1 MRTYKPLGFIA
12 FILLVI
18 AGIFLFDRQLELLDQ
33 RDALQFRIRQ
43 LETRNDELY
52 LQVETLQD
60 EVDACFHDLQDCFR
74 REEERSHI
82 TPR

>member
-1 MRTYKPLGFIA
+1 MTTYKPLGFIA
-12 FILLVI
+12 AILLVI

-43 LETRNDELY
+43 LERRNDELY

-60 EVDACFHDLQDCFR
+60 EVDACSHDLQDCFR

>member
-18 AGIFLFDRQLELLDQ
+18 AGIFLFDRQLEMLDQ

-43 LETRNDELY
+43 LERRNDELY

-60 EVDACFHDLQDCFR
+60 EVDACSHDLQDCFR

>member
-18 AGIFLFDRQLELLDQ
+18 AGIFLFDCQLEMLDQ

-60 EVDACFHDLQDCFR
+60 EVDACSHDLQDCFR

>member
-1 MRTYKPLGFIA
+1 MTTYKPLGFIA
-12 FILLVI
+12 AILLVI

-33 RDALQFRIRQ
+33 RDALLVKIHQ
-43 LETRNDELY
+43 LERRNDELY

-60 EVDACFHDLQDCFR
+60 EVDACSHDLQGCLR

>member
-12 FILLVI
+12 AILLVI
-18 AGIFLFDRQLELLDQ
+18 AGIFLFDRQIELLDQ
-33 RDALQFRIRQ
+33 RDTLLVKIHQ
-43 LETRNDELY
+43 LERRNDELY

-60 EVDACFHDLQDCFR
+60 EVDACSHDLQGCLR

>member
-12 FILLVI
+12 AILLVI

-60 EVDACFHDLQDCFR
+60 EVDACSHDLQGCLR

>member
-18 AGIFLFDRQLELLDQ
+18 AGIFLFDRQLEMLDQ
-33 RDALQFRIRQ
+33 RDELQFRIRQ

-52 LQVETLQD
+52 QQVETLQD
-60 EVDACFHDLQDCFR
+60 EVDACSHDLQDCFR

-82 TPR
+82 TPH

>member
-43 LETRNDELY
+43 LERRNDELY

-60 EVDACFHDLQDCFR
+60 EVDACSHDLQDCFR

>member
-18 AGIFLFDRQLELLDQ
+18 AGIFLFDRQLEMLDQ

-43 LETRNDELY
+43 LERRNDELY

-60 EVDACFHDLQDCFR
+60 EVDACSHDLQDCFR

-82 TPR
+82 TPH

>member
-1 MRTYKPLGFIA
+1 MTTYKPLGFIA
-12 FILLVI
+12 FLLLVI
-18 AGIFLFDRQLELLDQ
+18 AGIFLLDRQLEMLDQ

-52 LQVETLQD
+52 QQVEKLQD
-60 EVDACFHDLQDCFR
+60 EVDACSHDLQDCFR

>member
-1 MRTYKPLGFIA
+1 MTTYKPLGFIA
-12 FILLVI
+12 AILLVI
-18 AGIFLFDRQLELLDQ
+18 AGIFVFDRQIELLDQ
-33 RDALQFRIRQ
+33 RDTLLVKIHQLQR
-43 LETRNDELY
+43 RNDELY

-60 EVDACFHDLQDCFR
+60 EVDACSHDLQDCFR

>member
-12 FILLVI
+12 FLLLVI

-60 EVDACFHDLQDCFR
+60 EVDACSHDLQDCFR

>member
-1 MRTYKPLGFIA
+1 MTTYKPLGFIA
-12 FILLVI
+12 AILLVI

-60 EVDACFHDLQDCFR
+60 EVDACSHDLQGCLR

>member
-60 EVDACFHDLQDCFR
+60 EVDACSHDLQDCFR

>member
-1 MRTYKPLGFIA
+1 MTTYKPLGFIA
-12 FILLVI
+12 AILLVNI
-18 AGIFLFDRQLELLDQ
+18 GFFVFDRQLELLDQ
-33 RDALQFRIRQ
+33 RDALLVKIHQ

-60 EVDACFHDLQDCFR
+60 EVDACSHDLQGCLR
-74 REEERSHI
+74 REEERSHR